1 MNILINTNTLKNA
14 LHDIIGVVSKD
25 LSMPILSHVLIEKKK
40 NQINITGTNLEMQ
53 ITVKVDFLE
62 SDEFDPITVSGR
74 KLYEI
79 VRSLDDQNLQIS
91 TSKSRLILKTNN
103 SSFKLSTLPANNFP
117 TFEEAKFLETF
128 TIKQTQ
134 LLDLLNK
141 TSFSM
146 ASNPDVRFI
155 LCGLL
160 LEITPNNLTAVA
172 TDAHRLA
179 ISSKHLDKKQINNI
193 SCIVP
198 RKAILELIRVLQ
210 GDKEARV
217 SVGSNQ
223 IRVDFKDL
231 NFISKLMDGKFP
243 AGYKAVIPTTATIE
257 ILLEKQNIRSAL
269 QRVSIL
275 ANEKFKGV
283 RIEATNETI
292 VLSSENPEQ
301 EEAKETIEHQS
312 GSTEQNKVVAGFNAG
327 YLIEA
332 INACSGEEI
341 VMGLNGPKE
350 SPGESAARKTKTEG
364 TLIYSPSDSNTK
376 YVVMPYNL

>member
-40 NQINITGTNLEMQ
+40 KLINITGTNLEMQ

-257 ILLEKQNIRSAL
+257 VLLEKQNIRSAL

-283 RIEATNETI
+283 RIEASNKTI

-312 GSTEQNKVVAGFNAG
+312 GSTGQNKVVAGFNAG

-350 SPGESAARKTKTEG
+350 SPGESTARKTKTEG

>member
-1 MNILINTNTLKNA
+1 MNILINTHTLRNA
-14 LHDIIGVVSKD
+14 LQDITGVVSKD
-25 LSMPILSHVLIEKKK
+25 LSMPILSHVLIEKNDK
-40 NQINITGTNLEMQ
+40 QINITGTNLEMQ
-53 ITVKVDFLE
+53 ITVKADFLE

-79 VRSLDDQNLQIS
+79 VRSLDDQNIQIS
-91 TSKSRLILKTNN
+91 TTKNRLILKTNN

-117 TFEEAKFLETF
+117 TFDDLKPLETF
-128 TIKQTQ
+128 TINQAQ

-179 ISSKHLDKKQINNI
+179 ISSTHLEKKQINNI
-193 SCIVP
+193 NCIVP
-198 RKAILELIRVLQ
+198 RKAVLELIRILQ
-210 GDKEARV
+210 GDKEAKV

-223 IRVDFKDL
+223 IRVDFKGL

-257 ILLEKQNIRSAL
+257 VLLEKQNIRSAL

-283 RIEATNETI
+283 RIDASNKTI
-292 VLSSENPEQ
+292 ILSSENPEQ

-312 GSTEQNKVVAGFNAG
+312 DAAEQNKVVAGFNAG

-332 INACSGEEI
+332 INACSGDEI
-341 VMGLNGPKE
+341 IMGLNGPKE
-350 SPGESAARKTKTEG
+350 APGQGATKKTKTEG
-364 TLIYSPSDSNTK
+364 TLIFSPSDGNTK
-376 YVVMPYNL
+376 YVVMPYNI

>member
-1 MNILINTNTLKNA
+1 MNILINTHTLRNA
-14 LHDIIGVVSKD
+14 LQDITGVVSKD
-25 LSMPILSHVLIEKKK
+25 LSMPILSHVLIEKNDK
-40 NQINITGTNLEMQ
+40 QINITGTNLEMQ
-53 ITVKVDFLE
+53 ITVKADFLE

-79 VRSLDDQNLQIS
+79 VRSLDDQNIQIS
-91 TSKSRLILKTNN
+91 TTKNRLILKTNN

-117 TFEEAKFLETF
+117 TFDDLKPLETF
-128 TIKQTQ
+128 TINQAQ

-179 ISSKHLDKKQINNI
+179 ISSTHLEKKQINNI
-193 SCIVP
+193 NCIVP
-198 RKAILELIRVLQ
+198 RKAVLELIRILP
-210 GDKEARV
+210 GDKEAKV

-257 ILLEKQNIRSAL
+257 VLLEKQNIRSAL

-283 RIEATNETI
+283 RIDASNKTI
-292 VLSSENPEQ
+292 ILSSENPEQ

-312 GSTEQNKVVAGFNAG
+312 DAAEQNKVVAGFNAG

-332 INACSGEEI
+332 INACSGDEI
-341 VMGLNGPKE
+341 IMGLNGPKE
-350 SPGESAARKTKTEG
+350 APGQDATKKTKTEG
-364 TLIYSPSDSNTK
+364 TLSFSPSDGNTK
-376 YVVMPYNL
+376 YVVMPYNI

>member
-1 MNILINTNTLKNA
+1 MNILINTNALRNA
-14 LHDIIGVVSKD
+14 LRDIIGVVSKD
-25 LSMPILSHVLIEKKK
+25 ISMPILSHVLIEKNN

-53 ITVKVDFLE
+53 ITVNSDFLE

-74 KLYEI
+74 KFYEI
-79 VRSLDDQNLQIS
+79 IRSLDDQNIRITS
-91 TSKSRLILKTNN
+91 TKNRLILKTNN

-117 TFEEAKFLETF
+117 TFDDIKPLETF
-128 TIKQTQ
+128 TINQAQ

-179 ISSKHLDKKQINNI
+179 ISSTQFEKKQINNI
-193 SCIVP
+193 NCIVP
-198 RKAILELIRVLQ
+198 RKAVLELIRILQ
-210 GDKEARV
+210 GEKEAKV

-223 IRVDFKDL
+223 IQVDFNGLK
-231 NFISKLMDGKFP
+231 FMSKLLDGKFP
-243 AGYKAVIPTTATIE
+243 EGYKRVIPTVATIE
-257 ILLEKQNIRSAL
+257 ITLKKQNIRAAL

-275 ANEKFKGV
+275 ANEKFKGI
-283 RIEATNETI
+283 RIEASNETI

-301 EEAKETIEHQS
+301 EEAKETIKHQS

-341 VMGLNGPKE
+341 VIGLNGPKE
-350 SPGESAARKTKTEG
+350 APGEGAARKTKTEG
-364 TLIYSPSDSNTK
+364 TLIFSPSDGNTK
-376 YVVMPYNL
+376 YVVMPYNI

>member
-1 MNILINTNTLKNA
+1 MNILINTNTLRSA

-25 LSMPILSHVLIEKKK
+25 LSMPILSHVLIEKNEK
-40 NQINITGTNLEMQ
+40 QINITGTNLEMQ
-53 ITVKVDFLE
+53 ITVKATFLE

-91 TSKSRLILKTNN
+91 TSKNRLILKTNN
-103 SSFKLSTLPANNFP
+103 SSFKLSTLPSNNFP
-117 TFEEAKFLETF
+117 TFEEVKFLETF
-128 TIKQTQ
+128 TINQAQ
-134 LLDLLNK
+134 LLDLLSK

-179 ISSKHLDKKQINNI
+179 ISSKKLDKKQINNI

-198 RKAILELIRVLQ
+198 RKAVLELIRVLQ
-210 GDKEARV
+210 GDREAKV
-217 SVGSNQ
+217 SVGNNQ
-223 IRVDFKDL
+223 IRIDFKDL

-312 GSTEQNKVVAGFNAG
+312 GSTEQNKVIAGFNAG

-350 SPGESAARKTKTEG
+350 SPEKSTARKTKTEG
-364 TLIYSPSDSNTK
+364 TLIFSPSDSNTK

>member
-1 MNILINTNTLKNA
+1 MNILINTRTLRNA
-14 LHDIIGVVSKD
+14 LQDITGVVSKD
-25 LSMPILSHVLIEKKK
+25 LSMPILSHVLIEKNDK
-40 NQINITGTNLEMQ
+40 QINITGTNLEMQ
-53 ITVKVDFLE
+53 ITVKADFLE

-79 VRSLDDQNLQIS
+79 VRSLDEQNIQIS
-91 TSKSRLILKTNN
+91 TTKNRLILKTNN

-117 TFEEAKFLETF
+117 TFDDLKPLETF
-128 TIKQTQ
+128 TINQAQ

-179 ISSKHLDKKQINNI
+179 ISSTHLEKKQINNI
-193 SCIVP
+193 NCIVP
-198 RKAILELIRVLQ
+198 RKAVLELIRILQ
-210 GDKEARV
+210 GDKEAKV

-257 ILLEKQNIRSAL
+257 VLLEKQNIRSAL

-283 RIEATNETI
+283 RIDASNKTI
-292 VLSSENPEQ
+292 ILSSENPEQ

-312 GSTEQNKVVAGFNAG
+312 DAAEQNKVVAGFNAG

-332 INACSGEEI
+332 INACSGDEI
-341 VMGLNGPKE
+341 IMGLNGPKE
-350 SPGESAARKTKTEG
+350 APGQDATKKTKTEG
-364 TLIYSPSDSNTK
+364 TLIFSPSDGNTK
-376 YVVMPYNL
+376 YVVMPYNI

>member
-1 MNILINTNTLKNA
+1 MNILINTNTLRSA

-25 LSMPILSHVLIEKKK
+25 LSMPILGHVLIEKKEK
-40 NQINITGTNLEMQ
+40 QINITGTNLEMQ
-53 ITVKVDFLE
+53 ITVKANFLE

-91 TSKSRLILKTNN
+91 TSKNRLILKTNN
-103 SSFKLSTLPANNFP
+103 SSFKLSTLPSNNFP
-117 TFEEAKFLETF
+117 TFEEVKFLETF
-128 TIKQTQ
+128 TINQAQ

-146 ASNPDVRFI
+146 AANPDVRFI

-179 ISSKHLDKKQINNI
+179 ISSKQLDKKQINNI

-198 RKAILELIRVLQ
+198 RKAVLELIRILP
-210 GDKEARV
+210 GDREAKV
-217 SVGSNQ
+217 SAGNNQ
-223 IRVDFKDL
+223 IRIDFKDL

-312 GSTEQNKVVAGFNAG
+312 GSTEQNKVIAGFNAG

-350 SPGESAARKTKTEG
+350 SPEKSTARKTKTEG
-364 TLIYSPSDSNTK
+364 TLIFSPSDSNTK

>member
-1 MNILINTNTLKNA
+1 MNILINTHTLRNA
-14 LHDIIGVVSKD
+14 LQDITGVVSKD
-25 LSMPILSHVLIEKKK
+25 LSMPILSHVLIEKNDK
-40 NQINITGTNLEMQ
+40 QINITGTNLEMQ
-53 ITVKVDFLE
+53 ITVKADFLE

-79 VRSLDDQNLQIS
+79 VRSLDDQNIQIS
-91 TSKSRLILKTNN
+91 TTKNRLILKTNN

-117 TFEEAKFLETF
+117 TFDDLKPLETF
-128 TIKQTQ
+128 TINQAQ

-179 ISSKHLDKKQINNI
+179 ISSTHLEKKQINNI
-193 SCIVP
+193 NCIVP
-198 RKAILELIRVLQ
+198 RKAVLELIRILPS
-210 GDKEARV
+210 DKEAKV

-223 IRVDFKDL
+223 IRVDFKGL
-231 NFISKLMDGKFP
+231 NFVSKLMDGKFP

-257 ILLEKQNIRSAL
+257 VLLEKQNIRSAL

-283 RIEATNETI
+283 RIDASNKTI
-292 VLSSENPEQ
+292 ILSSENPEQ

-312 GSTEQNKVVAGFNAG
+312 DAAEQNKVVAGFNAG

-332 INACSGEEI
+332 INACSGDEI
-341 VMGLNGPKE
+341 IMGLNGPKE
-350 SPGESAARKTKTEG
+350 APGQDATKKTKTEG
-364 TLIYSPSDSNTK
+364 TLIFSPTDSNTK
-376 YVVMPYNL
+376 YVVMPYNI

>member
-1 MNILINTNTLKNA
+1 MNILINTNTLRNA

-53 ITVKVDFLE
+53 ITVKSDFLE

-79 VRSLDDQNLQIS
+79 VRSLDDQNLQIT

-117 TFEEAKFLETF
+117 TFEGAKFLETF

-210 GDKEARV
+210 GDREARV

-283 RIEATNETI
+283 RIEASNETI

-350 SPGESAARKTKTEG
+350 SPEKSTARKTKTEG

>member
-1 MNILINTNTLKNA
+1 MNILINTHTLRNA
-14 LHDIIGVVSKD
+14 LQDITGVVSKD
-25 LSMPILSHVLIEKKK
+25 LSMPILSHVLIEKNDK
-40 NQINITGTNLEMQ
+40 QINITGTNLEMQ
-53 ITVKVDFLE
+53 ITVKADFLE

-79 VRSLDDQNLQIS
+79 VRSLDEQNIQIS
-91 TSKSRLILKTNN
+91 TTKNRLILKTNN

-117 TFEEAKFLETF
+117 TFDDLKPLETF
-128 TIKQTQ
+128 TINQAQ

-179 ISSKHLDKKQINNI
+179 ISSTHLEKKQINNI
-193 SCIVP
+193 NCIVP
-198 RKAILELIRVLQ
+198 RKAVLELIRILQ
-210 GDKEARV
+210 GDKEAKV

-257 ILLEKQNIRSAL
+257 VLLEKQNIRSAL

-283 RIEATNETI
+283 RIDASNKTI
-292 VLSSENPEQ
+292 ILSSENPEQ

-312 GSTEQNKVVAGFNAG
+312 DAAEQNKVVAGFNAG

-332 INACSGEEI
+332 INACSGDEI
-341 VMGLNGPKE
+341 IMGLNGPKE
-350 SPGESAARKTKTEG
+350 APGQDATKKTKTEG
-364 TLIYSPSDSNTK
+364 TLIFSPSDGNTK
-376 YVVMPYNL
+376 YVVMPYNI